1 MARKNFTS
9 RAKIGEITITKSNII
24 AKAPTDGKEGGAGI
38 GSGRAGSVGIIKI
51 TDCPSVEAVGG
62 PHSAG
67 IGCGGHYKLVTTLLT
82 TKCGPIVL
90 TANNPDYKIK
100 AFGGNKAAGIG
111 TGLGGK
117 FKGKTQEG
125 NSIFIDGYSVDASGG
140 YGGAGIGAGANGTG
154 GRGADSDS
162 ILIKGEGVINANG
175 GEGGAGIGGG
185 LDGSSEK
192 IVIDMEAGK
201 HKNKGMLRARG
212 GLGAAGIGS
221 GSVVYTDQ
229 TIFTPVGNSAGT
241 VKIAEGLC

>member
-1 MARKNFTS
+1 MPNNWTS
-9 RAKIGEITITKSNII
+9 FF
-24 AKAPTDGKEGGAGI
+24 
-38 GSGRAGSVGIIKI
+38 SG
-51 TDCPSVEAVGG
+51 
-62 PHSAG
+62 
-67 IGCGGHYKLVTTLLT
+67 LVWEKDETT
-82 TKCGPIVL
+82 GQ
-90 TANNPDYKIK
+90 Y
-100 AFGGNKAAGIG
+100 
-111 TGLGGK
+111 
-117 FKGKTQEG
+117 
-125 NSIFIDGYSVDASGG
+125 
-140 YGGAGIGAGANGTG
+140 

-241 VKIAEGLC
+241 VKIAGGFVEAFGGNNRRTEKKD